1 MLIMSIAINE
11 PSDLA
16 PLTGPLAVV
25 ETVQRAPSGPIAHA
39 HAKIIHV
46 MAGRTRIETPDSA
59 QMVVAGD
66 VVTVAAGSPCLVRPD
81 PWVRS
86 WTLYLDE
93 TFLRSYM
100 RWAMPDDAA
109 FMQDAPHLSED
120 AHRSRVHLSAGTLA
134 RLEPIWRRMS
144 LTTAADSYSAA
155 ATVMMLF
162 AQAVGVVVPELLP
175 TVTPPHDSRRSER
188 VGRSRKPLIRAEVS
202 KAVALLEE
210 HLTHP
215 WRLEELA
222 SAVAL
227 STSQLNRLFQRH
239 LGTPP
244 IRMLAELRVT
254 EFTRLIEETDL
265 TIGAAAK
272 QVGWNDSRLAS
283 KRFQHRYGVSPRSY
297 RYGTG

>member
-1 MLIMSIAINE
+1 MSIANE
-11 PSDLA
+11 GAFDLA

-25 ETVQRAPSGPIAHA
+25 ETMQRAPSGPVAHT
-39 HAKIIHV
+39 HVKVIHV
-46 MAGRTRIETPDSA
+46 VAGRTWIETPAGA
-59 QMVVAGD
+59 QVVTAGD
-66 VVTVAAGSPCLVRPD
+66 VVNVAAGSPRSSWDARPSYVR
-81 PWVRS
+81 
-86 WTLYLDE
+86 LN
-93 TFLRSYM
+93 
-100 RWAMPDDAA
+100 
-109 FMQDAPHLSED
+109 
-120 AHRSRVHLSAGTLA
+120 AGTLLK
-134 RLEPIWRRMS
+134 LEPIWRRMS
-144 LTTAADSYSAA
+144 MTTGADSYSAA
-155 ATVMMLF
+155 SAIMMLF
-162 AQAVGVVVPELLP
+162 AQAVGIVVPELLP
-175 TVTPPHDSRRSER
+175 TVKPSHDPRRTKRVRRS
-188 VGRSRKPLIRAEVS
+188 GRPPIRPEVS
-202 KAVALLEE
+202 RAVALLEE

-227 STSQLNRLFQRH
+227 STSQLNRLFQQH